1 MFGKKTFRMVFIPSK
16 WLDLFIQINM
26 IFLELTIAKDKTIRK
41 VRGNGAN
48 CELTNKGVAYVFVSL

>member
-16 WLDLFIQINM
+16 WLDYFQNAIIPYQG
-26 IFLELTIAKDKTIRK
+26 LTIAKDKNIRK